1 MGMKDPAFLCM
12 GIVMA
17 ALLTG
22 CGFSGQGRKMG
33 EEVTKEIFAMD
44 TYMTVTVYGE
54 NAEEAAEAAVKEINR
69 LEGLLSTEEEGSEVA
84 ALNVNGTGY
93 LSEDT
98 AFLWESSYEIYEAT
112 DGAFDIT
119 VYPLMKAWG
128 FAGGDFHVPGKDTLE
143 ELLGR
148 VDSSRIKWDAAQKR
162 MDLPEG
168 VQIDFGGIA
177 KGYTGARLAELLKER
192 GVKSAMLNLGGNIQL
207 LGSKPDGSSFRI
219 AIKCPDGSSPY
230 LGVLSVRDTAV
241 VTSGGYERNFEE
253 NGVLY
258 HHIIDPATG
267 YPAESGLQSVTIVCG
282 DGTAADGYSTALYIM
297 GKEKAV
303 LFWRE
308 HAEEFDAVFLTKEGE
323 LLITEGLQ
331 GQFSSDLSY
340 EIITK

>member
-1 MGMKDPAFLCM
+1 MKEKNPAFFYM

-17 ALLTG
+17 ALLSG
-22 CGFSGQGRKMG
+22 CGFSGGGRKAG
-33 EEVTKEIFAMD
+33 EEVTREIFAMD

-69 LEGLLSTEEEGSEVA
+69 LEGLLSTEVEDSEVA
-84 ALNVNGTGY
+84 ALNVSGAGY

-98 AFLWESSYEIYEAT
+98 ACLWEKSSEIYERT
-112 DGAFDIT
+112 EGVFDIT

-128 FAGGDFHVPGKDTLE
+128 FAGGDFHVPGKETLA
-143 ELLGR
+143 ELLEK
-148 VDSSRIKWDAAQKR
+148 VDSSRIKWDEAQKR

-177 KGYTGARLAELLKER
+177 KGYTGARLADILKDY
-192 GVKSAMLNLGGNIQL
+192 GVKSAMLNLGGNVQL
-207 LGSKPDGSSFRI
+207 LGSKPDGSSYRI
-219 AIKCPDGSSPY
+219 AIKSPDVSRPY

-253 NGVLY
+253 NGILY

-267 YPAESGLQSVTIVCG
+267 YPAENGLQSVTIVCG
-282 DGTAADGYSTALYIM
+282 DGTLADGYSTALYIM
-297 GKEKAV
+297 GREKAV

-308 HAEEFDAVFLTKEGE
+308 HAEEFDAVFLTEEGE
-323 LLITEGLQ
+323 LLVTEGLQ

-340 EIITK
+340 ETITK